1 MTDGAS
7 SFFTVAQITRYLK
20 ALLESDFLLQDLW
33 LMGEVSNYVRSAAGH
48 VYFTLKDEEAQI
60 RCVLWRSYVTRQMYL
75 PRQGE
80 AIMAHGYVSLY
91 EVGGNYQFYVDE
103 IQPAGAGQLHMQ
115 FELLK
120 QRLQEEGLFA
130 AERKRPLPPFPR
142 CIGVAT
148 SPTGAVLRDICN
160 VLRRRY
166 PLARVILAP
175 CAVQGVEAPEQIAA
189 ALDALNALAEVEVI
203 IVARGG
209 GSLEELWAF
218 NDERVARAIY
228 RSRVPVIS
236 GVGHETDFTIAD
248 FVADVRAPTPSAA
261 AELAVA
267 DQTELRARLRQSRE
281 RLASH
286 IAEQL
291 AQRRHDLTS
300 VTHRLQ
306 ASSPRRALAQY
317 RQQVDDRRQR
327 AIASL
332 THRITIYRQQLR
344 GDLAHLQSLSPS
356 RTLERGY
363 AIVRR
368 RADGRVAHSVAQL
381 QPADMV
387 DVQLHDGAFSAV
399 VQEIGKRDGDV

>member
-7 SFFTVAQITRYLK
+7 RFFTIAQITRYLK

-33 LMGEVSNYVRSAAGH
+33 LVGEVSNYVRSAAGH

-80 AIMAHGYVSLY
+80 AIVAHGYVSLY

-130 AERKRPLPPFPR
+130 AGRKRPLPPFPR

-148 SPTGAVLRDICN
+148 SPTGAVWRDICN

-166 PLARVILAP
+166 PLVQVILAP

-189 ALDALNALAEVEVI
+189 ALDALNALPEVEII

-209 GSLEELWAF
+209 GSLEELQAF

-228 RSRVPVIS
+228 RSRAPVIS

-248 FVADVRAPTPSAA
+248 FAADVRAPTPSAA

-267 DQTELRARLRQSRE
+267 DQTELRARLRQSQE
-281 RLASH
+281 RLASY
-286 IAEQL
+286 IEERL
-291 AQRRHDLTS
+291 AQRRRALAYTAQ
-300 VTHRLQ
+300 RLQ
-306 ASSPRRALAQY
+306 ACSPRRVLAQH
-317 RQQVDDRRQR
+317 RQQVDDKRQR

-332 THRITIYRQQLR
+332 MHCIALRRQQLR

-368 RADGRVAHSVAQL
+368 RVDGQIVRGVAQV
-381 QPADMV
+381 QPRDRV
-387 DVQLHDGAFSAV
+387 DVQLRDGAFAAAV
-399 VQEIGKRDGDV
+399 EEITKRD